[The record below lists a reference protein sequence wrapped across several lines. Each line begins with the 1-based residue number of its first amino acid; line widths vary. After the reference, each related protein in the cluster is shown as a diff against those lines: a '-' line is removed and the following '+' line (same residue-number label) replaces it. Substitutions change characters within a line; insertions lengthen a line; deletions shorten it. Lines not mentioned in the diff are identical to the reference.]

1 MFPEL
6 ALVLLFFAAL
16 LAVGSWRSGLVLCT
30 LTAILQDP
38 MRKLTPGEPVY
49 FVVLV
54 GVVFGAAWIGA
65 LMSRV
70 PLQPNSIRGWHQQ
83 VGVPFALFLIFA
95 LVQAAH
101 SFARFGS
108 VPMTGI
114 GLLSYFAPLPAIVFA
129 YQYAVRFDLL
139 GVTRWM
145 WFYVV
150 VASLSLSGV
159 YFEYIEVDWTALG
172 EVGEGLIIYDVSMA
186 LKAYSGFF
194 RSSEIA
200 AWHTATIACF
210 SFLLLVGQRRS
221 FSRLLFALG
230 LVAFLVAIGTL
241 TGRRKMLVQI
251 AIFISVY
258 FVLIAW
264 FQRGATKI
272 AGVIGFAGLVAYV
285 AIIGLV
291 QSDPG
296 DRNFRSHE
304 LSVAP
309 DQIYQAYALRTRSV
323 VEDIPD
329 RISQLGLQPVKWVVD
344 QYGWFGA
351 GLGTGSQGAQHFGAD
366 EALDRGAAEGGLGK
380 LTLELGVPGLL
391 VAVWLA
397 FAMARYVW
405 RVLGY
410 LAATSPTHA
419 RFGYGLLAFSAA
431 NVATFTVAAQ
441 AYGDVFILL
450 CLGWSLGFLLAMP
463 VLANR
468 VVQARQ
474 AALST
479 SDAQSQPFRRAG

>member
-6 ALVLLFFAAL
+6 AFVMLFFAAL
-16 LAVGSWRSGLVLCT
+16 FAIGSWRYGLVLCT
-30 LTAILQDP
+30 LMALLQDP
-38 MRKLTPGEPVY
+38 MRKLTPNEPVY

-54 GVVFGAAWIGA
+54 GVVFGAAWAGA

-70 PLQPNSIRGWHQQ
+70 PLQPSSIRGWHQQ
-83 VGVPFALFLIFA
+83 VGTPFTLFVVVA

-101 SFARFGS
+101 SMFRFGS
-108 VPMTGI
+108 VPMTAI
-114 GLLSYFAPLPAIVFA
+114 GLLSYFASLPAIVFA
-129 YQYAVRFDLL
+129 YQYAVRFDLT
-139 GVTRWM
+139 GITRWM

-150 VASLSLSGV
+150 VASMSLSGV
-159 YFEYIEVDWTALG
+159 YLEYIEVDWAALG
-172 EVGEGLIIYDVSMA
+172 EVGEGLIIYDVSLA

-210 SFLLLVGQRRS
+210 AFLLLVGQRRS
-221 FSRLLFALG
+221 MPRLLLAVG
-230 LVAFLVAIGTL
+230 LVVFLVAIGAL

-258 FVLIAW
+258 FVLVAW

-272 AGVIGFAGLVAYV
+272 AGIIGFAGLISYI

-291 QSDPG
+291 EPDPG
-296 DRNFRSHE
+296 DRSFRSHE
-304 LSVAP
+304 LTVAP
-309 DQIYQAYALRTRSV
+309 DQLYQAYALRTRSV
-323 VEDIPD
+323 IDDIPD
-329 RISQLGLQPVKWVVD
+329 RISQLGLQPIMWVTD

-366 EALDRGAAEGGLGK
+366 DVLDRGAAEGGLGK

-391 VAVWLA
+391 IVLWLA

-410 LAATSPTHA
+410 LALTSARHA
-419 RFGYGLLAFSAA
+419 RFGYGLLAFIAA
-431 NVATFTVAAQ
+431 NVATFSVAAQ

-450 CLGWSLGFLLAMP
+450 CLGWSLGFLLALP

-468 VVQARQ
+468 SVQAAKD
-474 AALST
+474 AA
-479 SDAQSQPFRRAG
+479 ARKP